1 MSVTVSVTNQTVT
14 IDDGRDVVTVNPVTQ
29 SVSVSSVGAQGA
41 TGATGATGPT
51 GPPGTA
57 DASAVLANNYHA
69 AMGYTATSIET
80 ISRTSASFA
89 NTNLAT
95 SGRALF
101 AMVRPVKDLT
111 VGTVSVHCVAAG
123 VSMTTV
129 RLGLY
134 TWNETSG
141 TATLVARTAN
151 DTTIFGTANTLQSR
165 AFDTAGGFPETYTML
180 AGSAYAFA
188 LVCVATS
195 TMPFVAGISTNAV
208 LTFASPR
215 IFANLTGQ
223 TDLPGTTSSLA
234 STTQGVWGRFS

>member
-1 MSVTVSVTNQTVT
+1 MTV
-14 IDDGRDVVTVNPVTQ
+14 
-29 SVSVSSVGAQGA
+29 A
-41 TGATGATGPT
+41 
-51 GPPGTA
+51 
-57 DASAVLANNYHA
+57 
-69 AMGYTATSIET
+69 
-80 ISRTSASFA
+80 
-89 NTNLAT
+89 
-95 SGRALF
+95 
-101 AMVRPVKDLT
+101 
-111 VGTVSVHCVAAG
+111 
-123 VSMTTV
+123 

-141 TATLVARTAN
+141 TAILVAQTAN

-165 AFDTAGGFPETYTML
+165 AFDTAGGFPATYTML

-195 TMPFVAGISTNAV
+195 TMPFVAGIATNAV